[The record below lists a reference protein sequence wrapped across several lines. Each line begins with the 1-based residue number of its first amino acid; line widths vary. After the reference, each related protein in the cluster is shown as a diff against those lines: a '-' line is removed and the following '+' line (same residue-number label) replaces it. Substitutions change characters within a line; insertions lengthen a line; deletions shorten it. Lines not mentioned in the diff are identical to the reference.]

1 MPNIEKEDMNWKNLF
16 KWKIEEDS
24 ENQVKW

>member
-16 KWKIEEDS
+16 KWKIEDDS